1 MSRCKMSEFSNAFI
15 SLPMRSRSLLLGGLL
30 LVAAV
35 AARPVEAADLD
46 QRFRCVQWLLDEI
59 SLASAVDNRRGACV
73 ASLRANDQLLDLLPE
88 LQRRRPGI
96 NHWALHDRILSAVAL
111 CRTDPMG

>member
-1 MSRCKMSEFSNAFI
+1 MVLC
-15 SLPMRSRSLLLGGLL
+15 GTL
-30 LVAAV
+30 LVATV
-35 AARPVEAADLD
+35 LMRHVQAADLD
-46 QRFRCVQWLLDEI
+46 QRFRSVQWLLDEI

-111 CRTDPMG
+111 CRTDPRG